1 MSPDLKKL
9 YEELK
14 KNLHQE
20 RLKDIS
26 ADIISRYKKRDIDA
40 LSWYGTILEI
50 PADTGINKLF
60 AALIQTYHPDKF
72 SKIRREMEN
81 LFANGNTQGL
91 LKMKERYIFS
101 ERKIIPT
108 ADFSVFSEE
117 SYDFGEDDFG
127 YGEEMVDS
135 LYDFEEPEDA
145 SEEYV
150 YEEEFGFIEALNLLL
165 FGNLSF
171 VLTSDD
177 MQHLQGEINLSDY
190 DIEELNGI
198 EHCINVISFNLSCN
212 HIRKLHYLAY
222 LTKLESLFLSE
233 NLLENINDLGELVN
247 LRELDISYNE
257 IEDISVL
264 LRLNSLEYVN
274 IMGNLVRD
282 MAVIEELTERGV
294 IVIH

>member
-1 MSPDLKKL
+1 MSPDLKKI

-14 KNLHQE
+14 ETLHQE

-26 ADIISRYKKRDIDA
+26 ADIISHYRKKDMDA
-40 LSWYGTILEI
+40 LSWYGAILGI

-72 SKIRREMEN
+72 SKIRREIDNFFE
-81 LFANGNTQGL
+81 NGNTRDL

-101 ERKIIPT
+101 ERKIIAP
-108 ADFSVFSEE
+108 ADFTVFSEE
-117 SYDFGEDDFG
+117 SYDYGEDDFG
-127 YGEEMVDS
+127 YSEETFDS

-171 VLTSDD
+171 VLTSDE

-212 HIRKLHYLAY
+212 HIRKLHYLGY
-222 LTKLESLFLSE
+222 LTKLESLYLSE

-274 IMGNLVRD
+274 IMGNPVRD
-282 MAVIEELTERGV
+282 MAVIEELIERGV
-294 IVIH
+294 IVIY